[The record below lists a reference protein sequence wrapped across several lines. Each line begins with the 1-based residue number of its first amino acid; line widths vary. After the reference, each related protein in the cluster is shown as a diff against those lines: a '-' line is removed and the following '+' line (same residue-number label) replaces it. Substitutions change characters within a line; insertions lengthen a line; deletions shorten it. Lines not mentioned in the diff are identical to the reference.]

1 MMGYSVTTCYNG
13 HTCENGA
20 VRCHKCGKP
29 VFEWRAAQP
38 AHNVSWNI
46 EKFRIEWETLRE
58 MNLETEELY
67 KKVAELAV
75 KWFGV

>member
-1 MMGYSVTTCYNG
+1 MLLDAQKRM
-13 HTCENGA
+13 
-20 VRCHKCGKP
+20 R
-29 VFEWRAAQP
+29 EWESAQP

-75 KWFGV
+75 KWFDV